1 MSQYANFYLRRGE
14 CFIPIGSFS
23 RNNTIYDYVSG
34 YTKEFE
40 KVGPL
45 TEQNLSNI
53 ISEIKIDLERI
64 KKTKKNTKRKYMA
77 ILQSPITIEEKRSL
91 LDEQDEVINSINEDK
106 MCIEYAFNF
115 FNNLA
120 DIVDN
125 ARYSEILDIDK
136 FLYVGIETPENIT
149 EEDIFNG
156 R

>member
-45 TEQNLSNI
+45 TEQNLSDI
-53 ISEIKIDLERI
+53 ISEIKENLEHI
-64 KKTKKNTKRKYMA
+64 KKTKKQTKRKYMA
-77 ILQSPITIEEKRSL
+77 ILQSPITVEEKRNL

-106 MCIEYAFNF
+106 MYIEYAFNF

-120 DIVDN
+120 DIVDS
-125 ARYSEILDIDK
+125 AKYSDILDVDR
-136 FLYVGIETPENIT
+136 FLYVGIEAPENIT

>member
-1 MSQYANFYLRRGE
+1 MSTYANFYLRRGE

-23 RNNTIYDYVSG
+23 RNNAIYSYVCG
-34 YTKEFE
+34 YTKEYE

-45 TEQNLSNI
+45 TQQNLSDI
-53 ISEIKIDLERI
+53 IGEIKIDLERI

-91 LDEQDEVINSINEDK
+91 LDEQDEIISSINEDK
-106 MCIEYAFNF
+106 MCIEYALNF

-120 DIVDN
+120 DMVDY
-125 ARYSEILDIDK
+125 AKYSDILDIDK

>member
-40 KVGPL
+40 KVSPL
-45 TEQNLSNI
+45 TEQNLGDI
-53 ISEIKIDLERI
+53 INEIRVDLERI

-125 ARYSEILDIDK
+125 AKYSDILDVDK

>member
-1 MSQYANFYLRRGE
+1 MSMYANFYLRRGE
-14 CFIPIGSFS
+14 CFIPIGSFN
-23 RNNTIYDYVSG
+23 RNNAIYDYVCG

-45 TEQNLSNI
+45 TEQDLSNI
-53 ISEIKIDLERI
+53 ISEIKEDLERI
-64 KKTKKNTKRKYMA
+64 KKTKKNTKRKYVA

-91 LDEQDEVINSINEDK
+91 LDEQDEIISSINEDK

-115 FNNLA
+115 FNSLA

-125 ARYSEILDIDK
+125 AKYSEILDVDR